1 MENQGNTL
9 SINSVLKQII
19 DEQNLGYGI
28 DKIRVQMAWQKIIGK
43 NNLKYTDEIRL
54 QGKTLFIKLN
64 NAAFRQEMNYKK
76 EEFISLIN
84 NDLSKE
90 IINQIVLI

>member
-9 SINSVLKQII
+9 SISSVLKQII

-28 DKIRVQMAWQKIIGK
+28 DKIRIKMAWEKIIEK
-43 NNLKYTDEIRL
+43 NNLKYTDEVRL
-54 QGKTLFIKLN
+54 QGKTLFVKLN
-64 NAAFRQEMNYKK
+64 NAAFRQEINYRK

-84 NDLSKE
+84 KELSKK
-90 IINQIVLI
+90 IITHIVLM